1 MEMDAITLLEKDLQS
16 VFAPVKPNPEFV
28 ERLERRLTRE
38 DRVALEQESSRTGWI
53 IAVAGAAVGL
63 LVIGLIRLLVRG
75 KSAR

>member
-1 MEMDAITLLEKDLQS
+1 MDEH
-16 VFAPVKPNPEFV
+16 
-28 ERLERRLTRE
+28 RRERRLVRE